1 MGKIKQLFHTPK
13 NVILFIVCIVA
24 VLGIIGSAAGLIP
37 KYFLSSQITVQEAT
51 QIALLDANV
60 LEADANYIQT
70 KQDTENGV
78 SLYDIEIH
86 TETMKYE
93 YEINRKTGDIYSKS
107 KEQLASRESVQGGS
121 LQASG
126 ESNANPQ
133 TTEQSAIEQSES
145 ALPAATP
152 QEGNTSQ
159 EGNTPQ
165 EGNTSQEGK
174 TPQETTGRDATQ
186 NITGKDTPQQG
197 AETQQNTAGLGTQ
210 SNSGQISIEEAK
222 SAALADAGLT
232 ASDVVFTKE
241 KSDYEDEIAVYDVE
255 FYAAEYEY
263 EYEINASTGAVYSK
277 NVEAHRRSGTGHL
290 GHSGNIT
297 ATGASI
303 GEEEAKSI
311 AVNHAGF
318 ALADVNLL
326 KVKLDMEDGKTVYEV
341 EFYKE
346 NKEYD
351 YTIDASTGT
360 ILEYDID

>member
-24 VLGIIGSAAGLIP
+24 VLGIIGSAAGLIL
-37 KYFLSSQITVQEAT
+37 KYFPSSQITVQEAT

-145 ALPAATP
+145 ALPAETP
-152 QEGNTSQ
+152 QD
-159 EGNTPQ
+159 
-165 EGNTSQEGK
+165 GNTSQEGK
-174 TPQETTGRDATQ
+174 TPQETTGRDTTQ
-186 NITGKDTPQQG
+186 NTTGKDTPQQG

>member
-24 VLGIIGSAAGLIP
+24 VLGIIGSAAGLIL
-37 KYFLSSQITVQEAT
+37 KYFPSSQITVQEAT

-145 ALPAATP
+145 ALPA
-152 QEGNTSQ
+152 E
-159 EGNTPQ
+159 TPQ

-174 TPQETTGRDATQ
+174 TPQETTGRDTTQ
-186 NITGKDTPQQG
+186 NTTGKDTPQQG
-197 AETQQNTAGLGTQ
+197 AETQQNTAGLGIQ

-241 KSDYEDEIAVYDVE
+241 KSDYEDGIAVYDVE

>member
-24 VLGIIGSAAGLIP
+24 VLSIIGSAAGLIP

-152 QEGNTSQ
+152 
-159 EGNTPQ
+159 
-165 EGNTSQEGK
+165 QEGK

-318 ALADVNLL
+318 ALAEVNLL

>member
-24 VLGIIGSAAGLIP
+24 VLGIIGSAAGLIL
-37 KYFLSSQITVQEAT
+37 KYFPSSQITVQEAT

-145 ALPAATP
+145 ALPA
-152 QEGNTSQ
+152 E
-159 EGNTPQ
+159 TPQ

-174 TPQETTGRDATQ
+174 TPQETTGRDTTQ
-186 NITGKDTPQQG
+186 NTTGKDTPQQG

-241 KSDYEDEIAVYDVE
+241 KSDYEDGIAVYDVE

>member
-24 VLGIIGSAAGLIP
+24 VLSIIGSAAGLIP
-37 KYFLSSQITVQEAT
+37 KYFLPSQITVQEAT

-145 ALPAATP
+145 ALPAETP
-152 QEGNTSQ
+152 QED
-159 EGNTPQ
+159 
-165 EGNTSQEGK
+165 K
-174 TPQETTGRDATQ
+174 APQETTGRDTTQ
-186 NITGKDTPQQG
+186 STTGKDTPQQG
-197 AETQQNTAGLGTQ
+197 SETQQNTAGLGTQ

-241 KSDYEDEIAVYDVE
+241 KSDYEDGIAVYDVE

>member
-24 VLGIIGSAAGLIP
+24 VLGIIGSAAGLIL
-37 KYFLSSQITVQEAT
+37 KYFPSSQITVQEAT

-78 SLYDIEIH
+78 ALYDIEIH

-107 KEQLASRESVQGGS
+107 KEQLASRESVQGSS
-121 LQASG
+121 LQASE

-145 ALPAATP
+145 ALPAETP
-152 QEGNTSQ
+152 QD
-159 EGNTPQ
+159 
-165 EGNTSQEGK
+165 GNTSQEGK
-174 TPQETTGRDATQ
+174 TPQETTGRDTTQ
-186 NITGKDTPQQG
+186 NTTGKDTPQQG

-241 KSDYEDEIAVYDVE
+241 KSDYEDGIAVYDVE

-277 NVEAHRRSGTGHL
+277 NVEAHRRSGTDHL

>member
-1 MGKIKQLFHTPK
+1 MIGVLWMNFELKKSVEDKKQVF
-13 NVILFIVCIVA
+13 
-24 VLGIIGSAAGLIP
+24 GW
-37 KYFLSSQITVQEAT
+37 
-51 QIALLDANV
+51 ANV
-60 LEADANYIQT
+60 AED
-70 KQDTENGV
+70 
-78 SLYDIEIH
+78 
-86 TETMKYE
+86 
-93 YEINRKTGDIYSKS
+93 
-107 KEQLASRESVQGGS
+107 EQ
-121 LQASG
+121 
-126 ESNANPQ
+126 
-133 TTEQSAIEQSES
+133 
-145 ALPAATP
+145 
-152 QEGNTSQ
+152 GNTIEDYQGDSM
-159 EGNTPQ
+159 
-165 EGNTSQEGK
+165 TSEELEKTAYNYVLKFRDTGERHNPTLRKKGK
-174 TPQETTGRDATQ
+174 MIE
-186 NITGKDTPQQG
+186 
-197 AETQQNTAGLGTQ
+197 
-210 SNSGQISIEEAK
+210 SI
-222 SAALADAGLT
+222 
-232 ASDVVFTKE
+232 VFTKE
-241 KSDYEDEIAVYDVE
+241 KSDYEDGIAVYDVE

>member
-24 VLGIIGSAAGLIP
+24 VLGIIGSAAGLIL
-37 KYFLSSQITVQEAT
+37 KYFPSSQITVQEAT

-107 KEQLASRESVQGGS
+107 KEQLASRESVQGSS

-145 ALPAATP
+145 ALPAETP
-152 QEGNTSQ
+152 QEGK
-159 EGNTPQ
+159 
-165 EGNTSQEGK
+165 TSQEGK
-174 TPQETTGRDATQ
+174 TPQETTGRDTTQ
-186 NITGKDTPQQG
+186 NTTGKDTPQQG

-241 KSDYEDEIAVYDVE
+241 KSDYEDGIAVYDVE

-277 NVEAHRRSGTGHL
+277 NVEAHRRSGTDHL

>member
-1 MGKIKQLFHTPK
+1 M
-13 NVILFIVCIVA
+13 
-24 VLGIIGSAAGLIP
+24 
-37 KYFLSSQITVQEAT
+37 
-51 QIALLDANV
+51 
-60 LEADANYIQT
+60 
-70 KQDTENGV
+70 
-78 SLYDIEIH
+78 
-86 TETMKYE
+86 
-93 YEINRKTGDIYSKS
+93 
-107 KEQLASRESVQGGS
+107 
-121 LQASG
+121 
-126 ESNANPQ
+126 
-133 TTEQSAIEQSES
+133 
-145 ALPAATP
+145 
-152 QEGNTSQ
+152 
-159 EGNTPQ
+159 
-165 EGNTSQEGK
+165 
-174 TPQETTGRDATQ
+174 
-186 NITGKDTPQQG
+186 
-197 AETQQNTAGLGTQ
+197 GTQ

-241 KSDYEDEIAVYDVE
+241 KSDYEDGIAVYDVE

>member
-24 VLGIIGSAAGLIP
+24 VLGIIGSAAGLIL
-37 KYFLSSQITVQEAT
+37 KYFPSSQITVQEAT

-145 ALPAATP
+145 ALPAETP
-152 QEGNTSQ
+152 QEGK
-159 EGNTPQ
+159 
-165 EGNTSQEGK
+165 TSQEGK
-174 TPQETTGRDATQ
+174 TPQETTGRDTTQ
-186 NITGKDTPQQG
+186 NTTGKDTPQQG

-241 KSDYEDEIAVYDVE
+241 KSDYEDGIAVYDVE